1 MSIGIAMQD
10 VHSYIMSH
18 GPSFSVLHPFISG
31 VFRIIGGVNFHEF
44 SDDHFSRQSDD
55 HRTLT
60 LTPP

>member
-1 MSIGIAMQD
+1 MQD

-44 SDDHFSRQSDD
+44 SDIILVVKAMIIVR
-55 HRTLT
+55 
-60 LTPP
+60 